1 MNVEE
6 EEEFD
11 YDNLDDMYEHYIQ
24 PEIIK
29 LLQRHGIDDTNISCY
44 DKTVVDFDDSLLLL
58 TCDKPTEAF
67 VED

>member
-29 LLQRHGIDDTNISCY
+29 LLQRHGIDDTNISFN